1 MRVVLSALSRILVF
15 GIALILGV
23 SAYTGDAS
31 AEPSKNG
38 ASTTKKL
45 TVERIFS
52 DPPLVS
58 PAPSGIQWLPDSRGV
73 TYIVTPKAGEK
84 AVTRLVVRTVPSG
97 KERTL
102 CVIDTAAVPS
112 DLKRGD
118 PDTLR
123 IRSYEWADR
132 GDLMKFHFR
141 DEIFTFNRK
150 NGEIRRRT
158 RNDSP
163 EENATFSPDGK
174 KIAFTRDNDLWVLD
188 LDLQSEVRLTSTGT
202 DSLFNGVLDWVYE
215 EELFSRGD
223 RQAYWWSPDSRKIVF
238 LQFDESPIPEF
249 PIVDFIPVTNTT
261 ERQFYPKPGDPNAI
275 VRIGVVDLATAGIS
289 WIKMDTTDDSYIARV
304 HWLRDSA
311 HIALEKLNRSQDRL
325 TLFIA
330 DAVTGDAR
338 EVLTEKSESWID
350 VTDATHF
357 YETKDRFA
365 WSSDGDG
372 FRHLYL
378 YENDGTLVRRLTDG
392 DWDVTSLDAV
402 DEKRGFL
409 FFTGLERSIL
419 ERHLY
424 RASEEGGEVK
434 RITEREGTHS
444 VTFSPD
450 GSYYYDR
457 FSSVTEPRLLTVHDA
472 SGKEL
477 FVLDRAEAPEL
488 AEYEL
493 PTQVF
498 STFSTDE
505 GLTFHYSM
513 IKPRDFDPAK
523 KHPVLVYTY
532 GFPNGQEVRNR
543 WGGSIALWHAMLAER
558 GIIVFTMDGRGS
570 YGRGKAWATAALD
583 TIGLAALEDHVAGVE
598 YLKSLPYVDGSRIG
612 IWGWSGGGTMT
623 ALAMLKSP
631 GVFKAGA
638 AVAPVTDW
646 RFYDSIYTERY
657 MKLPSQNEKG
667 YREASPS
674 NFAGRL
680 QGALL
685 IAHGTADDN
694 VHMQNTIYL
703 AAELIKAG
711 KDFDF
716 MVYPGGGHGIG
727 GNKARAH
734 LFTKLTR
741 FFEEK
746 LPGEAASRN

>member
-1 MRVVLSALSRILVF
+1 MRVVASVSLRILVF
-15 GIALILGV
+15 GLALILGV
-23 SAYTGDAS
+23 SAYRPHAS

-38 ASTTKKL
+38 ASTTKEL
-45 TVERIFS
+45 TVERIFA

-58 PAPSGIQWLPDSRGV
+58 LAPPGIQWLPDSRGL
-73 TYIVTPKAGEK
+73 TYLVTPKKGEK
-84 AVTRLVVRTVPSG
+84 AVTRLVVRDVPSG

-102 CVIDTAAVPS
+102 CVIDTAAVPV

-118 PDTLR
+118 TDTLR
-123 IRSYEWADR
+123 IRSYEWAEK

-141 DEIFTFNRK
+141 SEIFTFNRK

-158 RNDSP
+158 QNDAP

-174 KIAFTRDNDLWVLD
+174 KIAFTRENDLWVLD
-188 LDLQSEVRLTSTGT
+188 LDFESEVRLTTTGS

-223 RQAYWWSPDSRKIVF
+223 RRGYWWSPDSQKIVF
-238 LQFDESPIPEF
+238 LQFDESPIPGF

-275 VRIGVVDLATAGIS
+275 VRIGVVDPATAGIA
-289 WIKMDTTDDSYIARV
+289 WMKMDTADDSYIARV
-304 HWLRDSA
+304 HWLRDNA
-311 HIALEKLNRSQDRL
+311 HVAVEKLNRAQDRL

-330 DAVTGDAR
+330 DAVTGDTR
-338 EVLTEKSESWID
+338 EVLAETSESWID
-350 VTDATHF
+350 VTDAKHF
-357 YETKDRFA
+357 YETKDQFA

-372 FRHLYL
+372 FQHLYL

-392 DWDVTSLDAV
+392 DWDVTDLNAV

-409 FFTGLERSIL
+409 YFTGLEKSIL

-424 RASEEGGEVK
+424 RVPENGGEVK
-434 RITEREGTHS
+434 RLTEREGTHN

-450 GSYYYDR
+450 RSYYYDR
-457 FSSVTEPRLLTVHDA
+457 FSSVTEPRLITVHAA

-477 FVLDRAEAPEL
+477 FTLDKAEAPEL

-493 PTQVF
+493 PTPVF
-498 STFSTDE
+498 STFTNKE
-505 GLTFHYSM
+505 GVAFHYSM

-543 WGGSIALWHAMLAER
+543 WGGSSALWHAMLAER

-583 TIGLAALEDHVAGVE
+583 TIGLAALEDHVSGVE

-623 ALAMLKSP
+623 ALAMLKTP

-657 MKLPSQNEKG
+657 MKLPSQNEDG

-674 NFAGRL
+674 NFAGGL
-680 QGALL
+680 KGALF
-685 IAHGTADDN
+685 IAHGSADDN
-694 VHMQNTIYL
+694 VHMQNAIYL
-703 AAELIKAG
+703 VGELIKAG
-711 KDFDF
+711 KDFDL

-741 FFEEK
+741 FFEKE
-746 LPGEAASRN
+746 LMGE